1 VAVYLTTY
9 TAFGVVVCA
18 RSIDGRGMATVN
30 DGSGPD
36 GFWEPAWYSMDEIDN
51 RQLSC
56 VLPIRCQQLL
66 INRFRVAHRPPRQ
79 LLRHVG

>member
-1 VAVYLTTY
+1 MAVYLTTY

-18 RSIDGRGMATVN
+18 HSIDGRGMATVN